1 MIIYLKILT
10 DDEVKDFVAL
20 SFSEYFKSKIEKL
33 NSKLSEEQNLRKVD
47 EPLYIF
53 QTTLD
58 EVEKYIEIMQ
68 SNSFYKYVHCYIVEI
83 LYLFDPEFQLRLN

>member
-10 DDEVKDFVAL
+10 DDEVKDFVAI
-20 SFSEYFKSKIEKL
+20 SFSEYFKSTIEKL

-47 EPLYIF
+47 ESLYIF
-53 QTTLD
+53 LTTLD
-58 EVEKYIEIMQ
+58 EVDKYIEIMQ
-68 SNSFYKYVHCYIVEI
+68 SNSFDKYVHCYNVEI

>member
-10 DDEVKDFVAL
+10 DDEVKDFVAI
-20 SFSEYFKSKIEKL
+20 SFSEYFKSTIEKL

-47 EPLYIF
+47 ESLYIF
-53 QTTLD
+53 LTTLD

-68 SNSFYKYVHCYIVEI
+68 SNSFDKYVHCYNVEI

>member
-10 DDEVKDFVAL
+10 DDEVKDFVAI
-20 SFSEYFKSKIEKL
+20 SFSEYFKSTIEKL

-47 EPLYIF
+47 ESLYIF
-53 QTTLD
+53 LTTLD
-58 EVEKYIEIMQ
+58 EVENYIEIMQ
-68 SNSFYKYVHCYIVEI
+68 SNSFDKYVHCYNVEI

>member
-10 DDEVKDFVAL
+10 DDEVKDFVAI

-53 QTTLD
+53 

>member
-1 MIIYLKILT
+1 M
-10 DDEVKDFVAL
+10 
-20 SFSEYFKSKIEKL
+20 

-47 EPLYIF
+47 ESLYIF
-53 QTTLD
+53 LTTLD

-68 SNSFYKYVHCYIVEI
+68 SNSFDKYVHCYNVEI